1 VVGRCTGWICGVCC
15 TVDVEPIFGGGV
27 ISIPELV
34 FVDAPPSTELTG
46 AGGFEVFEQP
56 ASHNET
62 SDNAAMRRTV
72 NLWLPALIYPP
83 GKFG

>member
-1 VVGRCTGWICGVCC
+1 M
-15 TVDVEPIFGGGV
+15 
-27 ISIPELV
+27 PELV
-34 FVDAPPSTELTG
+34 FVDALPLTELTG

-56 ASHNET
+56 ANHSET

-83 GKFG
+83 RKLVKTSDVITVQGTVKIRLLFRE

>member
-1 VVGRCTGWICGVCC
+1 M
-15 TVDVEPIFGGGV
+15 
-27 ISIPELV
+27 V
-34 FVDAPPSTELTG
+34 FVDALPLTELTG

-56 ASHNET
+56 ASHSET

-83 GKFG
+83 GKLVKTRDVITVQGPVTIRLLFRE

>member
-1 VVGRCTGWICGVCC
+1 M
-15 TVDVEPIFGGGV
+15 
-27 ISIPELV
+27 V